1 MKIRH
6 LFYLLASLSMVMSAC
21 ETDNEISGN
30 DTPPED
36 AIPSAEFH
44 PNNLAA
50 GTYTED
56 AIRIVSEDEY
66 NDPFSSIELTPDGY
80 YLFTSYNM
88 YNGYTSSSNIA
99 PQTGENTLKANSHK
113 GIRTRSTMDEN
124 GTISFNYS
132 QYGKFTKIGDKQY
145 RLSNGIEIDL
155 RDAAGSNRQVRY
167 KHHDGTVTVVYVSVI
182 TPIQGDATASLCRT
196 WNYISHDVWCYWN
209 GKYIAR
215 GKKKLENGQVVDT
228 HFKVIGNLFD
238 EEEIFDN
245 IACKDVFTPTGKFIR
260 FYVNGEVEVNNW
272 KWYDE
277 QQGILCDYEPYK
289 DELDCWTVRFSGKE
303 MRIYQD
309 IQDSDDGED
318 TRTVSVQTLTI
329 AN

>member
-30 DTPPED
+30 DTPPE
-36 AIPSAEFH
+36 
-44 PNNLAA
+44 
-50 GTYTED
+50 
-56 AIRIVSEDEY
+56 
-66 NDPFSSIELTPDGY
+66 GY

-88 YNGYTSSSNIA
+88 YNSYTPSSNIA

-196 WNYISHDVWCYWN
+196 WN
-209 GKYIAR
+209 
-215 GKKKLENGQVVDT
+215 
-228 HFKVIGNLFD
+228 
-238 EEEIFDN
+238 
-245 IACKDVFTPTGKFIR
+245 
-260 FYVNGEVEVNNW
+260 
-272 KWYDE
+272 
-277 QQGILCDYEPYK
+277 
-289 DELDCWTVRFSGKE
+289 
-303 MRIYQD
+303 
-309 IQDSDDGED
+309 
-318 TRTVSVQTLTI
+318 
-329 AN
+329 

>member
-88 YNGYTSSSNIA
+88 YNSYTPSSNIA

-182 TPIQGDATASLCRT
+182 T
-196 WNYISHDVWCYWN
+196 
-209 GKYIAR
+209 
-215 GKKKLENGQVVDT
+215 GQA
-228 HFKVIGNLFD
+228 
-238 EEEIFDN
+238 EI
-245 IACKDVFTPTGKFIR
+245 PGHLLKF
-260 FYVNGEVEVNNW
+260 E
-272 KWYDE
+272 
-277 QQGILCDYEPYK
+277 
-289 DELDCWTVRFSGKE
+289 S
-303 MRIYQD
+303 
-309 IQDSDDGED
+309 
-318 TRTVSVQTLTI
+318 
-329 AN
+329 

>member
-88 YNGYTSSSNIA
+88 SCV
-99 PQTGENTLKANSHK
+99 
-113 GIRTRSTMDEN
+113 STKN
-124 GTISFNYS
+124 CG
-132 QYGKFTKIGDKQY
+132 
-145 RLSNGIEIDL
+145 R
-155 RDAAGSNRQVRY
+155 
-167 KHHDGTVTVVYVSVI
+167 
-182 TPIQGDATASLCRT
+182 
-196 WNYISHDVWCYWN
+196 
-209 GKYIAR
+209 
-215 GKKKLENGQVVDT
+215 
-228 HFKVIGNLFD
+228 
-238 EEEIFDN
+238 
-245 IACKDVFTPTGKFIR
+245 FI
-260 FYVNGEVEVNNW
+260 
-272 KWYDE
+272 
-277 QQGILCDYEPYK
+277 
-289 DELDCWTVRFSGKE
+289 
-303 MRIYQD
+303 
-309 IQDSDDGED
+309 
-318 TRTVSVQTLTI
+318 
-329 AN
+329 

>member
-88 YNGYTSSSNIA
+88 YNSYTPSSNIA

-272 KWYDE
+272 NGMMNNKVSYAITNLIRMSWIVGLFVSQVRKCAYTKTYKIQTTARTQE
-277 QQGILCDYEPYK
+277 QCLCK
-289 DELDCWTVRFSGKE
+289 H
-303 MRIYQD
+303 
-309 IQDSDDGED
+309 
-318 TRTVSVQTLTI
+318 
-329 AN
+329 